1 MTYPAVRP
9 PDETRHTL
17 AVARALTIGL
27 RAWKFYPPEHPAL
40 ALAIDRLSSVTTD
53 ATAQGP
59 LLLAVTPQTLIIDGI
74 PLEADLVVAECA
86 RLLHDVDIL
95 QLSFVAPMP
104 EAAIRSLLGTLTL
117 DRAERRTRGGPA
129 AIWEADGHFSLVI
142 EQIDYQ
148 ELLEREED
156 EGPARRDLLWHS
168 IVRSII
174 AGRRTFPE
182 AEQQRLLEISRNA
195 WAMGELADDCRSPYC
210 GPDGSP
216 LLTTQAATVMAVY
229 RHIGATVGVLE
240 PQRAAEVMGNLAI
253 ATTSFEPA
261 LAMEVLRMQDA
272 PDEAQ
277 PMMAALRGTF
287 DEHQVA
293 TLLARALAKAGDATS
308 RLSQMLDTMVPDQD
322 RRRRVLRL
330 ADKLLTERDFGSK
343 RPITDIRNSL
353 GELLLKYDESSYI
366 SNTYSNSMDC
376 SNERAVEMAARD
388 LPPEL
393 NEWLATLGHDSVR
406 QTSGQLLIDLLNL
419 EITKGRAAEL
429 AGDMRTFA
437 LELLLAGAYAEATRI
452 IDALRTAAT
461 AHNAI
466 AADACL
472 DAIMA
477 IAEAPGIKEAIDV
490 LGELNVEDATTVAHL
505 CGALGPTVVPAVL
518 TGLAKEDGG
527 LQADRASNILIA
539 LGPPAIADIT
549 GQLDDR
555 KWWVQRE
562 VARVLGSIGTAAVV
576 PALQNLLRR
585 GDVRVLDTV
594 VRALVGIDDPSAA
607 RALGTVLRSSTGQ
620 VRQTVVDALVAMRDA
635 RVVPLLARL
644 LEESQ
649 PLGRDFEFVIETLDV
664 VGTFNDD
671 RAVRAIR
678 GVAQHRK
685 WFAPRRTRRL
695 REHSIVTLMR
705 IGTPGAITAID
716 MLEQTGD
723 RQLRKLASAAKA
735 NGGARAA

>member
-1 MTYPAVRP
+1 MTYPAVSP
-9 PDETRHTL
+9 PDANKH
-17 AVARALTIGL
+17 AVAIARALTIGL

-40 ALAIDRLSSVTTD
+40 ALAIDRLSSATAD
-53 ATAQGP
+53 ATADGP
-59 LLLAVTPQTLIIDGI
+59 LLLAVTPQTLMVGGV
-74 PLEADLVVAECA
+74 PLEAEMVVAECA

-95 QLSFVAPMP
+95 QLSFVAAMP
-104 EAAIRSLLGTLTL
+104 EAAIRTLLGTLTL

-129 AIWEADGHFSLVI
+129 AIWQTDGHFSVLV

-156 EGPARRDLLWHS
+156 EGPARHDVLWHS

-174 AGRRTFPE
+174 AGRRSFPE

-195 WAMGELADDCRSPYC
+195 LAMGELADECRSAYC

-240 PQRAAEVMGNLAI
+240 PDRAPEVMGNFAM
-253 ATTSFEPA
+253 ATTALEPS
-261 LAMEVLRMQDA
+261 LAMEVLRLQDSR
-272 PDEAQ
+272 DEAQ
-277 PMMAALRGTF
+277 PMMAALRETF
-287 DEHQVA
+287 DEQQVA
-293 TLLARALAKAGDATS
+293 TLLARALAKAGDATK
-308 RLSQMLDTMVPDQD
+308 RLSQMLDTMAPDQD

-330 ADKLLTERDFGSK
+330 ADKLLTERDFGST

-353 GELLLKYDESSYI
+353 QELLLKYDESSYV
-366 SNTYSNSMDC
+366 SDAYSGSMDRA
-376 SNERAVEMAARD
+376 NERAEQMAARD

-393 NEWLATLGHDSVR
+393 DEWLATLDHDSVR
-406 QTSGQLLIDLLNL
+406 EISGQLLIDLLNL
-419 EITKGRAAEL
+419 ETSKERAAEL

-437 LELLLAGAYAEATRI
+437 QDLLLAGAYAEATRI
-452 IDALRTAAT
+452 VAALRAASS
-461 AHNAI
+461 APDAI
-466 AADACL
+466 AAEACL
-472 DAIMA
+472 DAIIA
-477 IAEAPGIKEAIDV
+477 IADAQGIKEAIDL
-490 LGELNVEDATTVAHL
+490 LGELSLQEATAVAHL
-505 CGALGPTVVPAVL
+505 CTTLGPTVVPAVL
-518 TGLAKEDGG
+518 TAFAKEEGG
-527 LQADRASNILIA
+527 TQADYASKILIA
-539 LGPPAIADIT
+539 LGAPAIADIAA
-549 GQLDDR
+549 QLDDR

-562 VARVLGSIGTAAVV
+562 VARVLGAIGTAAVV

-585 GDVRVLDTV
+585 GDVRVLESV
-594 VRALVGIDDPSAA
+594 VAALASIDDPAAA
-607 RALGTVLRSSTGQ
+607 RAIATVLRSSSGPA
-620 VRQTVVDALVAMRDA
+620 RRTVVDALVAMRDA

-649 PLGRDFEFVIETLDV
+649 PLGRDFEMVIETLDV

-678 GVAQHRK
+678 DVAQHRR
-685 WFAPRRTRRL
+685 WLAPRRTRRL
-695 REHSIVTLMR
+695 REQSIVTLMR

-735 NGGARAA
+735 NGAAKAA